1 MRTHTSKRAVRL
13 ASALV
18 AAGLTLTAT
27 PHALAADA
35 STDAMKLTSKQADD
49 LAERMH
55 VDVYGD
61 GAPTEGD
68 DATSDRSVDG
78 AGPTSP
84 SGPSGS
90 SGSTA
95 SSDEDAPVITR
106 TSDLEGVRGVGATVP
121 AGGGR
126 YFTVHSLGN
135 IQLHEADGTTV
146 WARTNTSYY
155 EDWQVEP
162 VRPWQTEPYPA
173 HILTGY
179 NAVSPLSPYSDQGY
193 DTSDLT
199 GDGTPDLVFSASVG
213 NYPYRPFT
221 SPGSS
226 LPTGT
231 FVTVL
236 DGRTGDTAWSKLYSY
251 AAMVKVVDGTLLV
264 ADSPRLNQNSAATE
278 TLTLTGIR
286 FAAGRDGK
294 LAPSSTWTYDTEE
307 TASAGWGALEDVGN
321 GRVAASWNR
330 FKSSGAA
337 AHGHT
342 LVLDTTDGSPVWQA
356 DNALYS
362 RQLHLDASR
371 DRLIGLE
378 QADVTDA
385 VRYDITSYD
394 LATGERTTLDS
405 RINAVPTAMT
415 VGDAARGG
423 GVEYVVGESTL
434 DSTQSVNAATIRVLD
449 GADGSTAKWTHT
461 TKRSAG
467 NSRDGA
473 NVWRLDVVDG
483 SLVASAQDDRDLDS
497 AENPGYGRYGALTVF
512 NGRGAVKWEEKG
524 VSASPMFHQ
533 VYRFGGRDFVRVIDQ
548 SQNIRTFKLGTGKA
562 TDLTPLR
569 GDLNHGQAV
578 DLNGDGKKDV
588 VAGGTSHGVWAW
600 SGPSLVEGE
609 PKKLWEASAAGEVH
623 DVQSG
628 DVNGDGRPEVVVAAD
643 TATAVLDGATG
654 HVLTTIEAGSGEFVR
669 SVTVADVNGD
679 GKDEILVP
687 TDALRVYDAR
697 GRELWT
703 YSAPESAG
711 DVVFSDTAVGD
722 GQVYTQYSSLGA
734 FALPEAAVNGA
745 ALDGR
750 TGAVKWTADP
760 QAPDAATDGR
770 LRGAVLRKGVF
781 ASPKIPF
788 ADGHAVVNTWI
799 AWTDPTTEGNVDTAT
814 PHVVVEIRDGRDGK
828 VLHQTVGGSPW
839 SYDNFLIDGRND
851 PLYML
856 SFGSFRGISADGS
869 ETFTTLTGPLRGAQF
884 ITGPGGRKLVAGGME
899 GGIGVWATKVLTSPE
914 PFQAALSSA
923 GVAGGRDYIAA
934 DLDGD
939 GVDDLVSL
947 NFDKSGYDRMA
958 QQLGSRVSSPD
969 NAIHRMVTF
978 TLS

>member
-18 AAGLTLTAT
+18 AAGLTLTAA

-35 STDAMKLTSKQADD
+35 STDAMKLTGKQADA
-49 LAERMH
+49 LAERMR

-61 GAPTEGD
+61 DVPTEGA
-68 DATSDRSVDG
+68 DATDRSVDG
-78 AGPTSP
+78 AGTA
-84 SGPSGS
+84 GPSRS

-121 AGGGR
+121 AADGG

-135 IQLHEADGTTV
+135 VQLHRADGTTV

-162 VRPWQTEPYPA
+162 VRPWQSEPYPA

-199 GDGTPDLVFSASVG
+199 GDGTPDFVFSASVG
-213 NYPYRPFT
+213 DYPYRPFT

-236 DGRTGDTAWSKLYSY
+236 DGRTGETAWSKLYSY
-251 AAMVKVVDGTLLV
+251 AALVKVVDGTLLV

-286 FAAGRDGK
+286 FAADRDGK
-294 LAPSSTWTYDTEE
+294 LTPSSTWTYDTEE
-307 TASAGWGALEDVGN
+307 TVSAGWGALEDLGN

-330 FKSSGAA
+330 FKSSDAA

-342 LVLDTTDGSPVWQA
+342 LVLDTTDGSLVWQA

-371 DRLIGLE
+371 DRLIALE

-385 VRYDITSYD
+385 VRYDIASYD
-394 LATGERTTLDS
+394 LSTGERTTLDS
-405 RINAVPTAMT
+405 RTNAVPTAMT

-423 GVEYVVGESTL
+423 GDEYVVAESTL
-434 DSTQSVNAATIRVLD
+434 DSSQFVNAATIRVLD

-467 NSRDGA
+467 NTRDGA
-473 NVWRLDVVDG
+473 NVWRLDVADG
-483 SLVASAQDDRDLDS
+483 SLVASSQDDRDLDA
-497 AENPGYGRYGALTVF
+497 AENPGYTRYGALTVF
-512 NGRGAVKWEEKG
+512 NAKGAVKWEEKG
-524 VSASPMFHQ
+524 VSASPMVHQ
-533 VYRFGGRDFVRVIDQ
+533 VYRAGGGEFVRVIDL

-562 TDLTPLR
+562 KNLTPLQ
-569 GDLNHGQAV
+569 GDLNYGQAV
-578 DLNGDGKKDV
+578 DLNGDRKKDV

-600 SGPSLVEGE
+600 SGPSLVKGGE
-609 PKKLWEASAAGEVH
+609 PKKLWETSVAGEVH
-623 DVQSG
+623 DVQTG
-628 DVNGDGRPEVVVAAD
+628 DVNGDGRPEIVVAAD

-654 HVLTTIEAGSGEFVR
+654 HVLTTIEAGGGEFVR

-722 GQVYTQYSSLGA
+722 GQVYTQYAGLGA
-734 FALPEAAVNGA
+734 FQLSEAAVNGV

-760 QAPDAATDGR
+760 QAPDAAADGR

-799 AWTDPTTEGNVDTAT
+799 AWADPTTEASTDAAT

-828 VLHQTVGGSPW
+828 VLHRTLGGSPW
-839 SYDNFLIDGRND
+839 SYDNFLIDGQDD
-851 PLYML
+851 PLYLL
-856 SFGSFRGISADGS
+856 SFGTFTGISADGS
-869 ETFTTLTGPLRGAQF
+869 ETFTTLTGPLRGAEF
-884 ITGPGGRKLVAGGME
+884 ITGPGGRKLVAGGMD

-914 PFQAALSSA
+914 PFQAALSSV
-923 GVAGGRDYIAA
+923 GIGGGRNYIAA
-934 DLDGD
+934 DLDGN

-958 QQLGSRVSSPD
+958 QQLGSRVFSPD
-969 NAIHRMVTF
+969 NAIHRMATF